1 MTVTLAVHRDAL
13 EALGDRLQAAAPGA
27 RLAVYDASGVRVE
40 GAAVDP
46 AALDVDLMWLSPHV
60 LREAGVPDREAAMG
74 GAFALA
80 HGLRSLNVLETFNAG
95 LDDPRY
101 AGLARAGVTVCNS
114 SAQGVA
120 IAEYVMAQVLALMQP
135 VERQRA
141 LQAER
146 RWEVTPFRELSR
158 TSWTILGH
166 GPIGAALA
174 VRAKAFGAEVAV
186 VRRSP
191 ERPEAADRVATL
203 ADLPDLLPAAD
214 VTVIACPLNA
224 ETRGLF
230 DAAMLARMKPGA
242 VLVNVAR
249 GPILE
254 EAALP
259 AALDAGRPGV
269 AVLDVFEAEPLPEDH
284 PFWAHPKIRVTGHT
298 SFAGDGTAGR
308 WEALFLENAG
318 RLARGE
324 PLARTV
330 DPRDLGVTEGGA

>member
-13 EALGDRLQAAAPGA
+13 EAQGDRLEAAAPGA
-27 RLAVYDASGVRVE
+27 RLAVWDASGVTVA

-46 AALDVDLMWLSPHV
+46 ATLDVDLMWLSPHA
-60 LREAGVPDREAAMG
+60 LRAADVPDRKAAMG

-80 HGLRSLNVLETFNAG
+80 HGFRSLKALETFNAG

-101 AGLARAGVTVCNS
+101 GELARTGVTVCNS
-114 SAQGVA
+114 SAQGIA
-120 IAEYVMAQVLALMQP
+120 IAEYVMAQVFALMHP
-135 VERQRA
+135 VEEQRE

-158 TSWTILGH
+158 SAWVILGH

-174 VRAKAFGAEVAV
+174 VRAKAFGAHVSV
-186 VRRSP
+186 VRRALD
-191 ERPEAADRVATL
+191 RPQAADRVGTL
-203 ADLPDLLPAAD
+203 SDLPELLPGAD
-214 VTVIACPLNA
+214 VVVVACPLNDA
-224 ETRGLF
+224 TRGLF
-230 DAAMLARMKPGA
+230 DAETLARMRPGA

-249 GPILE
+249 GPIVE
-254 EAALP
+254 EDALL

-269 AVLDVFEAEPLPEDH
+269 AVLDVFDVEPLPEDH
-284 PFWAHPKIRVTGHT
+284 PFWAHPKVRVTGHT

-308 WEALFLENAG
+308 WEALFLENAA

-324 PLARTV
+324 PLARAV
-330 DPRDLGVTEGGA
+330 DPRDLGAAEAAS

>member
-1 MTVTLAVHRDAL
+1 MTVTLALHRDARDAVGERL
-13 EALGDRLQAAAPGA
+13 EAAAPGA
-27 RLAVYDASGVRVE
+27 RLAVYDAGGVTVE

-46 AALDVDLMWLSPHV
+46 ATLDVDLMWLSPHV
-60 LREAGVPDREAAMG
+60 LRAADVPDRAAAMA

-80 HGLRSLNVLETFNAG
+80 KGFRSLKVLETFNAG

-101 AGLARAGVTVCNS
+101 GELARAGVAVCNS
-114 SAQGVA
+114 SAQGIA
-120 IAEYVMAQVLALMQP
+120 IAEYVMAQVLAVMHP
-135 VERQRA
+135 VERQRE
-141 LQAER
+141 LQAAR

-191 ERPEAADRVATL
+191 EKPEAADRVGTL
-203 ADLPDLLPAAD
+203 ADLPDLLPGAD
-214 VTVIACPLNA
+214 VVVVACPLNE

-230 DAAMLARMKPGA
+230 DAAMLARTKPGA

-249 GPILE
+249 GPILDE
-254 EAALP
+254 GALV

-269 AVLDVFEAEPLPEDH
+269 AVLDVFDAEPLPEDH
-284 PFWAHPKIRVTGHT
+284 PFWTHPKVRLTAHT

-308 WEALFLENAG
+308 WEALFLDNAA
-318 RLARGE
+318 RMARGE
-324 PLARTV
+324 PLARRV
-330 DPRDLGVTEGGA
+330 DPRDLGVAEGVA